1 MSARR
6 DAISPAR
13 RADESTAARA
23 SVIVIDDEETACPV
37 CGINLRDV
45 PALEAERHA
54 RGCALALSQLDAE
67 TPEDGDDDL
76 EADELEDQFAAVVDA
91 IDRKRALEAAAQ
103 SLRETTRQTNAA
115 TTDRAIK
122 STETVEMWLHRIGMS
137 AYFQPLYV
145 KEDLLDVVDAIDRKR
160 ALEAAAQ
167 SLRETTRQTNA
178 ATTDRAIKST
188 ETVEMWL
195 HRIGMSAYFQPLYVK
210 EDLLDVVDA
219 RECSA
224 EDLVSVGVD
233 AEDARALAFCGGAP
247 PKWCAKQSSPDRI
260 VTRARS
266 AIARAREAAASNVER
281 LWDVARG
288 AENRGRGESLPSM
301 DRLKRR

>member
-13 RADESTAARA
+13 RADASTTARA
-23 SVIVIDDEETACPV
+23 AVIDIDDEETACPV
-37 CGINLRDV
+37 CGINLLDV

-67 TPEDGDDDL
+67 TL
-76 EADELEDQFAAVVDA
+76 EGENVDELEDDELEDAFAAVVDE

-103 SLRETTRQTNAA
+103 SLRETTRP

-122 STETVEMWLHRIGMS
+122 PNETVEMWLR
-137 AYFQPLYV
+137 
-145 KEDLLDVVDAIDRKR
+145 
-160 ALEAAAQ
+160 
-167 SLRETTRQTNA
+167 
-178 ATTDRAIKST
+178 
-188 ETVEMWL
+188 
-195 HRIGMSAYFQPLYVK
+195 RIGMSAYFQPLYVK

-233 AEDARALAFCGGAP
+233 ANDARALAFCGGAP
-247 PKWCAKQSSPDRI
+247 PKWCSSRPSSDRV

-288 AENRGRGESLPSM
+288 AENRGRGESLPSI